1 MIGFTN
7 PAKERLKKGEVA
19 LGCGVRLART
29 VEIAKMMAVAGYDW
43 LFIDMEHGSIDL
55 DIACQMAVAALDA
68 GIAPIPRVP
77 AGEFSIATRLLDG
90 GAAGIVI
97 PHVDTADEARE
108 IVDRLK
114 YPPQGHRSVAGAMA
128 QLGYR
133 PTPLAEAT
141 RTVNAE
147 TLLVV
152 MIETPRAVENA
163 EAIAAVP
170 GIDVLLIGT
179 NDLSMELGIPGG
191 LGDPK
196 VVACYERVIAAC
208 KRHGKHAGLG
218 GVYTEDLM
226 QKYIGMGTRFVLG
239 GNDFSLVMQGAQ
251 ARAKFVRGLAQS

>member
-1 MIGFTN
+1 MTGFTN
-7 PAKERLKKGEVA
+7 PARERLRKGEVA

-29 VEIAKMMAVAGYDW
+29 VEIAKVMAMAGYDW

-133 PTPLAEAT
+133 PMPLGEAT
-141 RTVNAE
+141 RIVNAE
-147 TLLVV
+147 TLIVV

-163 EAIAAVP
+163 EAIAAVS

-179 NDLSMELGIPGG
+179 NDLSMEMGVPGG

-196 VVACYERVIAAC
+196 VVAAYERVIAAC

-226 QKYIGMGTRFVLG
+226 RQYIGMGTRFVLG
-239 GNDFSLVMQGAQ
+239 GNDFSFVVSGAQ
-251 ARAKFVRGLAQS
+251 ARNKFVRGLAG

>member
-1 MIGFTN
+1 MAGFTN

-29 VEIAKMMAVAGYDW
+29 VEIAKVMAISGYDW

-97 PHVDTADEARE
+97 PHVDTVEEARE

-133 PTPLAEAT
+133 STPLAEAT

-179 NDLSMELGIPGG
+179 NDLSMELGIPGS

-218 GVYTEDLM
+218 GVYTDDLM
-226 QKYIGMGTRFVLG
+226 RQYIGMGTRFVLG
-239 GNDFSLVMQGAQ
+239 GNDFSFVLSGAQ
-251 ARAKFVRGLAQS
+251 ARAKFVRGL

>member
-1 MIGFTN
+1 MTGFTN

-29 VEIAKMMAVAGYDW
+29 VEIAKLMAVAGYDW

-55 DIACQMAVAALDA
+55 DIACQMAAAAIDA
-68 GIAPIPRVP
+68 GIAAIPRVP
-77 AGEFSIATRLLDG
+77 SGEFSIATRLLDG

-133 PTPLAEAT
+133 PTPLADAT
-141 RTVNAE
+141 RIVNAE

-152 MIETPRAVENA
+152 MIETPRAVDNA

-179 NDLSMELGIPGG
+179 NDLSMELGNPGA

-208 KRHGKHAGLG
+208 KRNGKHAGLG
-218 GVYTEDLM
+218 GVYTDDLM
-226 QKYIGMGTRFVLG
+226 RQYIGMGTRFVLG

-251 ARAKFVRGLAQS
+251 ARAKFVRGL

>member
-1 MIGFTN
+1 MTGFTN
-7 PAKERLKKGEVA
+7 PARERLKKGELA
-19 LGCGVRLART
+19 IGCGVRLART
-29 VEIAKMMAVAGYDW
+29 VEIAKMMAISGYDW

-55 DIACQMAVAALDA
+55 DIACQMSVAALDA

-97 PHVDTADEARE
+97 PHVDTAEAARE

-133 PTPLAEAT
+133 PMPLAEAT
-141 RTVNAE
+141 RIVNAE
-147 TLLVV
+147 TLIVV

-170 GIDVLLIGT
+170 GVDVLLIGT
-179 NDLSMELGIPGG
+179 NDLSMELGVPGG

-196 VVACYERVIAAC
+196 VVAAYERVIAAC

-226 QKYIGMGTRFVLG
+226 RQYIGMGTRFVLG
-239 GNDFSLVMQGAQ
+239 GNDFGFVLSGAQ
-251 ARAKFVRGLAQS
+251 ARSKFIRGLAG

>member
-1 MIGFTN
+1 MAGFTN

-29 VEIAKMMAVAGYDW
+29 VEIAKVMAISGYDW

-68 GIAPIPRVP
+68 GIAPIARVP
-77 AGEFSIATRLLDG
+77 SGEFSIATRLLDG

-97 PHVDTADEARE
+97 PHVDTADQARE

-133 PTPLAEAT
+133 PTPLADAT
-141 RTVNAE
+141 RIVNAE
-147 TLLVV
+147 TLIIV

-196 VVACYERVIAAC
+196 VVAAYERVIAAC

-226 QKYIGMGTRFVLG
+226 RQYIGMGTRLVLG
-239 GNDFSLVMQGAQ
+239 ANDFSLVLQGAQ
-251 ARAKFVRGLAQS
+251 ARAKFVRGLAG

>member
-1 MIGFTN
+1 MTGFTN

-29 VEIAKMMAVAGYDW
+29 VEIARVMAISGYDW

-68 GIAPIPRVP
+68 GIAPIARVP
-77 AGEFSIATRLLDG
+77 SGEFSIATRLLDG

-133 PTPLAEAT
+133 PTPLADAT
-141 RTVNAE
+141 RIVNAE
-147 TLLVV
+147 TLIVV

-170 GIDVLLIGT
+170 GVDVLLIGT
-179 NDLSMELGIPGG
+179 NDLSMELGIPGS

-226 QKYIGMGTRFVLG
+226 RQYIGMGTRFALG
-239 GNDFSLVMQGAQ
+239 CNDFSLVMQGAE
-251 ARAKFVRGLAQS
+251 ARAKFVRGL

>member
-1 MIGFTN
+1 MTGFTN

-29 VEIAKMMAVAGYDW
+29 VEIAKVMAVAGYDW

-77 AGEFSIATRLLDG
+77 AGEFSIATRLLG

-141 RTVNAE
+141 RIVNAE
-147 TLLVV
+147 TLLVA

-196 VVACYERVIAAC
+196 VVAAYERVIAAC

-218 GVYTEDLM
+218 GVYTDELM
-226 QKYIGMGTRFVLG
+226 RQYIGMGTRFVLG
-239 GNDFSLVMQGAQ
+239 GNDFSLVLQGAQ
-251 ARAKFVRGLAQS
+251 ARAKFVRWL

>member
-1 MIGFTN
+1 MTGFTN
-7 PAKERLKKGEVA
+7 PARERLRKGEVA

-29 VEIAKMMAVAGYDW
+29 VEIAKVMAISGYDW

-68 GIAPIPRVP
+68 GIAPIPRAP
-77 AGEFSIATRLLDG
+77 SGEFSIATRLLDG

-97 PHVDTADEARE
+97 PHVDTAEEARE

-133 PTPLAEAT
+133 PMPLGEAT
-141 RTVNAE
+141 RIVNAE
-147 TLLVV
+147 TLIVV

-179 NDLSMELGIPGG
+179 NDLSMELGVPGG

-196 VVACYERVIAAC
+196 VVAAYERVIAAC

-226 QKYIGMGTRFVLG
+226 RQYIGMGARFVLG
-239 GNDFSLVMQGAQ
+239 GNDFSFVLSGAQ
-251 ARAKFVRGLAQS
+251 ARSKFVRGLVG

>member
-1 MIGFTN
+1 MTGFTN

-29 VEIAKMMAVAGYDW
+29 VEIAKVMAISGYDW

-114 YPPQGHRSVAGAMA
+114 YPLQGHRSVAGAMA

-133 PTPLAEAT
+133 PTPLGEAS
-141 RTVNAE
+141 RVVNAE

-179 NDLSMELGIPGG
+179 NDLS
-191 LGDPK
+191 
-196 VVACYERVIAAC
+196 
-208 KRHGKHAGLG
+208 
-218 GVYTEDLM
+218 
-226 QKYIGMGTRFVLG
+226 
-239 GNDFSLVMQGAQ
+239 
-251 ARAKFVRGLAQS
+251 

>member
-1 MIGFTN
+1 MTGFTN
-7 PAKERLKKGEVA
+7 PARERLRKGEVA

-29 VEIAKMMAVAGYDW
+29 VEIAKVMAISGYDW

-97 PHVDTADEARE
+97 PHVDTADEAIE

-133 PTPLAEAT
+133 PIPLGEAT
-141 RTVNAE
+141 RIVNAE
-147 TLLVV
+147 TLIVV

-163 EAIAAVP
+163 EAIAAVS
-170 GIDVLLIGT
+170 GVDVLLIGT
-179 NDLSMELGIPGG
+179 NDLSMEMGVPGG

-196 VVACYERVIAAC
+196 VVAAYERVIAAC

-218 GVYTEDLM
+218 GVYTEELM
-226 QKYIGMGTRFVLG
+226 RQYIGMGTRFVLG
-239 GNDFSLVMQGAQ
+239 GNDFSFVVSGAQ
-251 ARAKFVRGLAQS
+251 ARNKFVRGLAG

>member
-1 MIGFTN
+1 MTGFTN
-7 PAKERLKKGEVA
+7 PARERLRKGEVA

-29 VEIAKMMAVAGYDW
+29 VEIAKVMAMAGYDW

-133 PTPLAEAT
+133 PMPLGEAT
-141 RTVNAE
+141 RIVNAE
-147 TLLVV
+147 TLIVV

-163 EAIAAVP
+163 EAIAAVS
-170 GIDVLLIGT
+170 GVDVLLIGT
-179 NDLSMELGIPGG
+179 NDLSMEMGVPGG

-196 VVACYERVIAAC
+196 VVTAYERVIAAC

-226 QKYIGMGTRFVLG
+226 RQYIGMGTRFVLG
-239 GNDFSLVMQGAQ
+239 GNDFSFVVSGAQ
-251 ARAKFVRGLAQS
+251 ARNKFVRGLAG